1 MLICVLSFL
10 LALNLLMP
18 DSGYSFVENRP
29 LKGVPSFSIG
39 NILDGTYGAEME
51 SYASDQFVGRNMLFH
66 INYLFRKLCGQRE
79 IDDVFLGK
87 GALLQ
92 QNALP
97 APGFLESQINA
108 INQFAGL
115 TGIPT
120 TVLVAP
126 SAASI
131 QSTKLPIMAP
141 VNDVNSSLDILYNGL
156 GTLKTDVRKTLQDH
170 SKEYIFY
177 RTDHHWTSQGAKLA
191 AIDLMGS
198 FGQSINPE
206 DFDSLKVSDGFEGTL
221 ASKTGSVGLKDEIY
235 ICPDKKRTEYVVTW
249 GDGSKSASIY
259 DRAALNQKDQYE
271 VFLGRNQSLVH
282 VETLS
287 ESQENLLLFK
297 DSYANSMIQFLLP
310 YYRNIY
316 IVDPR
321 YYYDDLAFLLAIG
334 EITQCAFV
342 FCGNTFFTDS
352 SLQDVL
358 NPYIASL
365 IPEPEPTVEVPAPEQ
380 PAQEVPQEEQ
390 PQEEQP
396 QEQMR

>member
-1 MLICVLSFL
+1 MNPKPTQSSGNSRYWKYLPTLLIYLLSFL
-10 LALNLLMP
+10 LVLNLLVP
-18 DSGYSFVENRP
+18 DSAYSFVENRP
-29 LKGVPSFSIG
+29 LKSFPAPSIG
-39 NILDGTYGAEME
+39 TIVDGSYGREME
-51 SYASDQFVGRNMLFH
+51 SYASDQFLGRNFLFH
-66 INYLFRKLCGQRE
+66 VNYLIRKLSGQRE
-79 IDDVFLGK
+79 IDDVFLGQ

-92 QNALP
+92 QNSLP
-97 APGFLESQINA
+97 APGFLENQINV

-120 TVLVAP
+120 TVLVSP
-126 SAASI
+126 SAATI
-131 QSTKLPIMAP
+131 QPSKLPALAP
-141 VNDVNSSLDILYNGL
+141 VNDINGSLDLVYNGL

-191 AIDLMGS
+191 AIELMGT
-198 FGQSINPE
+198 FGQSISSDE
-206 DFDSLKVSDGFEGTL
+206 FDSYKVSDHFEGTL
-221 ASKTGSVGLKDEIY
+221 ASKTGSVNLHDEIY
-235 ICPDKKRTEYVVTW
+235 ICPDKKRTEYIVTW
-249 GDGSKSASIY
+249 GDGAKTASIY
-259 DRAALNQKDQYE
+259 DRGALNQKDQYE
-271 VFLGRNQSLVH
+271 LFLGRNQSLVH
-282 VETLS
+282 IETLS
-287 ESQENLLLFK
+287 ESQENLLIFK

-334 EITQCAFV
+334 EISQCAFI

-365 IPEPEPTVEVPAPEQ
+365 T
-380 PAQEVPQEEQ
+380 PAQEEGQ
-390 PQEEQP
+390 PEA
-396 QEQMR
+396 

>member
-1 MLICVLSFL
+1 
-10 LALNLLMP
+10 MP
-18 DSGYSFVENRP
+18 DSAYSSVENRP
-29 LKGVPSFSIG
+29 LKGFPSFSVSNIIDG
-39 NILDGTYGAEME
+39 NYGAEME
-51 SYASDQFVGRNMLFH
+51 SYASDQFVGRNLLFH

-97 APGFLESQINA
+97 APGFLESQINV

-131 QSTKLPIMAP
+131 QPTKLPMMAP
-141 VNDVNSSLDILYNGL
+141 VNNTNPSLDILYNGL

-191 AIDLMGS
+191 AIELMGS
-198 FGQSINPE
+198 FGQSINAE
-206 DFDSLKVSDGFEGTL
+206 DFDSLKVSDSFEGTL
-221 ASKTGSVGLKDEIY
+221 ASKTGSIGLKDEIY
-235 ICPDKKRTEYVVTW
+235 ICPDKKHTEYVVTW

-271 VFLGRNQSLVH
+271 LFLGRNQSLVH

-342 FCGNTFFTDS
+342 FCTNTFFTDS

-365 IPEPEPTVEVPAPEQ
+365 TPDPTPEAPAPEQ
-380 PAQEVPQEEQ
+380 PAPEETPQEEEQ

-396 QEQMR
+396 QE

>member
-1 MLICVLSFL
+1 MSPKPTQSSSRYWKYLSTMLIYLLSFL
-10 LALNLLMP
+10 LVLNLLMP
-18 DSGYSFVENRP
+18 DRAYSFVENRP
-29 LKGVPSFSIG
+29 LKSFPGVSI
-39 NILDGTYGAEME
+39 NTLLDGSYGIEME
-51 SYASDQFVGRNMLFH
+51 NYASDQFVGRNFLFH
-66 INYLFRKLCGQRE
+66 VNYFFRKLCGQRE
-79 IDDVFLGK
+79 IDEVFLGH

-92 QNALP
+92 QNSLP
-97 APGFLESQINA
+97 APGFLENQINV

-115 TGIPT
+115 TGLPT

-126 SAASI
+126 SAATI
-131 QSTKLPIMAP
+131 QPTKLPTMAP
-141 VNDVNSSLDILYNGL
+141 VQDINPSLDMLYNGL

-191 AIDLMGS
+191 AIELMGT
-198 FGQSINPE
+198 FGQSVNPE
-206 DFDSLKVSDGFEGTL
+206 EFDTYKVSDHFEGTL
-221 ASKTGSVGLKDEIY
+221 ASKTGSINLYDEIY

-271 VFLGRNQSLVH
+271 LFLGPNQSLVH
-282 VETLS
+282 IETLA
-287 ESQENLLLFK
+287 ESQENLLIFK
-297 DSYANSMIQFLLP
+297 DSYANNMIQFLIP

-334 EITQCAFV
+334 EISQCAFI

-358 NPYIASL
+358 NPYIAQL
-365 IPEPEPTVEVPAPEQ
+365 TA
-380 PAQEVPQEEQ
+380 AQTPEEQ
-390 PQEEQP
+390 QA
-396 QEQMR
+396 